1 MYHSCSLDL
10 SQMMFFVKNL
20 DDKSIPYQLD
30 LDEDVEQLQRLI
42 EEREKVSLDD
52 QRILFNGRYLE
63 AGHSLADYNVS
74 SLSTLHLLVPLRGG
88 AIEPTLMQLAKK
100 YNIEKKV
107 CRKCYARLH
116 AKATNCRKRKCGHS
130 SNLRPKKKPKT

>member
-1 MYHSCSLDL
+1 MGFVCLRNLRDESLLFEIDL
-10 SQMMFFVKNL
+10 DSDIAKLKEAIQERE
-20 DDKSIPYQLD
+20 SIPTGKQL
-30 LDEDVEQLQRLI
+30 LYFAGQPLED
-42 EEREKVSLDD
+42 
-52 QRILFNGRYLE
+52 
-63 AGHSLADYNVS
+63 GHSLSYYGVS
-74 SLSTLHLLVPLRGG
+74 AGSTLNLNLPVRGG
-88 AIEPTLMQLAKK
+88 VIEPSLLQLAKK

>member
-1 MYHSCSLDL
+1 MV
-10 SQMMFFVKNL
+10 FIKNL
-20 DDKSIPYQLD
+20 EDKTIVYDVDLNSKVEDLEWLIQEKEGIPS
-30 LDEDVEQLQRLI
+30 ESQRLVF
-42 EEREKVSLDD
+42 KGS
-52 QRILFNGRYLE
+52 YLE
-63 AGHSLADYNVS
+63 PGNCLADYDVS
-74 SLSTLHLLVPLRGG
+74 LNSTLHLLVPLRGG

-130 SNLRPKKKPKT
+130 SNLRPKKKPKS